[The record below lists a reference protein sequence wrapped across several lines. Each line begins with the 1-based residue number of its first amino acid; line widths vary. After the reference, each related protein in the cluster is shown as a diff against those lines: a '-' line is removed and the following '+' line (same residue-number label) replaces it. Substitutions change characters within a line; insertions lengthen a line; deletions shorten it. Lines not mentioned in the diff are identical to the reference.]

1 MRFVGHTGSGFDF
14 GQLNEIYSKLQQ
26 MKIGQCPAKFIPY
39 TNREPVWIRPEI
51 VAEIKFTG
59 WTKEKIMRSP
69 IFLRFRE
76 DKKARRMYNG
86 ERKAHRRGYFT

>member
-26 MKIGQCPAKFIPY
+26 MKIEQCPAKFIPY